1 MKLKNQNLS
10 SISTAIHMNLHII
23 GLIFF
28 FFFFADFKLSGLQVC
43 FLNTWTFHLSSPLTA
58 PQNKNSNFPNGN

>member
-1 MKLKNQNLS
+1 MKLKKQNWS
-10 SISTAIHMNLHII
+10 SIPTAIHMNLHII

-28 FFFFADFKLSGLQVC
+28 FSDFKLSGLHLC